1 MTRMNHPA
9 PRITMAV
16 LAYRQSAFIDDAVR
30 SALGQ
35 IGEPIE
41 IVLSDD
47 CSPDDTYERMQALAA
62 AYDGPHQVVV
72 RRNERNLG
80 ITAHYNEVMKTAK
93 GDLVVVMAGDDI
105 SLPERVSVTAQAWE
119 ATGHLADL
127 LACDVIDMSFENKDL
142 GTLQVDDLAQWR
154 GVEAWARKR
163 PYVIGAGHAVTRR
176 LFERFGPLQPGV
188 MEEDQVNT
196 LRALCSGGA
205 VTMRR
210 ALVRY
215 RRGGIS
221 SGSRPGSAQDFLL
234 QMQRKNRN
242 YLALL
247 RQWHADAGIAGCT
260 PMVESATRRTL
271 DRETFLADLLLRTDL
286 SGRLDAVRRAASVDI
301 GWRLK
306 KLLHMQFP
314 GFSAGTRNLQ
324 DRWKP

>member
-1 MTRMNHPA
+1 MNHPA
-9 PRITMAV
+9 PRITLAV
-16 LAYRQSAFIDDAVR
+16 LAYRQSDFIDEAVR

-35 IGEPIE
+35 ICEPIE

-72 RRNERNLG
+72 RRNGCNLG
-80 ITAHYNEVMKTAK
+80 ITAHYNEVMKSAK
-93 GDLVVVMAGDDI
+93 GQLVVVMAGDDI
-105 SLPERVSVTAQAWE
+105 SLPERVSATAQAWD
-119 ATGHLADL
+119 ATGQRADL
-127 LACDVIDMSFENKDL
+127 LACDVFDMSFEGKDL
-142 GTLQVDDLAQWR
+142 GTLKVDDLAQWR
-154 GVEAWARKR
+154 GVEDWARKR
-163 PYVIGAGHAVTRR
+163 PFVIGAGHAVTRR
-176 LFERFGPLQPGV
+176 LFERFGSLHPGV

-205 VTMRR
+205 ATMRQ

-247 RQWHADAGIAGCT
+247 RQWHVDAGIAGCT
-260 PMVESATRRTL
+260 PTVESATRRTL
-271 DRETFLADLLLRTDL
+271 EQETFLCDLLSRSDWR
-286 SGRLDAVRRAASVDI
+286 GRLDAIKRATSVSLA
-301 GWRLK
+301 WRLK
-306 KLLHMQFP
+306 KLLHVQWP
-314 GFSAGTRNLQ
+314 GLATATRRLKEHL
-324 DRWKP
+324 R

>member
-1 MTRMNHPA
+1 MNHPA
-9 PRITMAV
+9 PRITLAV
-16 LAYRQSAFIDDAVR
+16 LAYRQSSFIGDAVR

-41 IVLSDD
+41 ILLSDD

-80 ITAHYNEVMKTAK
+80 LTAHYNEVMKQAK
-93 GDLVVVMAGDDI
+93 GNLVVVMAGDDF
-105 SLPERVSVTAQAWE
+105 SLPDRVSVTASTWD
-119 ATGHLADL
+119 ATGQRTDL
-127 LACDVIDMSFENKDL
+127 LACDVIDMSFEGKDL

-154 GVEAWARKR
+154 GVGDWARKR

-205 VTMRR
+205 VTMRQ

-221 SGSRPGSAQDFLL
+221 SHTRPATARDFLH
-234 QMQRKNRN
+234 QMQRKNSN

-247 RQWHADAGIAGCT
+247 RQWHADARIAGCT
-260 PMVESATRRTL
+260 QVVEGVTQPTL
-271 DRETFLADLLLRTDL
+271 DRETFLADLLSSPDLR
-286 SGRLDAVRRAASVDI
+286 GRLDAVRRATSVDI

-306 KLLHMQFP
+306 KLLHVQLP
-314 GFSAGTRNLQ
+314 GLSADTSRLQ
-324 DRWKP
+324 DLWKR